1 MKPKIYGLSI
11 SLFVRKVRFLLE
23 YKGIDY
29 DLDPVIPMNPPEG
42 FREISPIGKIPAL
55 ELGDFT
61 ISDSSVI
68 SQYLDKKYPENP
80 LIPENP
86 EDLARTLW
94 FDEYSDTKM
103 TETMA
108 GIFFENFG
116 RPMLFNDPPD
126 QERIADLETK
136 VPEILD
142 YLEKVL
148 SGKSFLLGEEIS
160 FGDLGVLSNL
170 YNYIISGYQIDDT
183 KWPNVKKYY
192 TRGINLPFI
201 DSVITKEREEA
212 PLPAK

>member
-1 MKPKIYGLSI
+1 MKPKIYGLSV
-11 SLFVRKVRFLLE
+11 SLYVRKVRFLLE
-23 YKGIDY
+23 YKGVDY
-29 DLDPVIPMNPPEG
+29 DLDPVIPVRPPEG

-68 SQYLDKKYPENP
+68 CQYLEKKYPEKP
-80 LIPENP
+80 LISDNP
-86 EDLARTLW
+86 EDMARTLW
-94 FDEYSDTKM
+94 FDEYSDTRM
-103 TETMA
+103 SETMT

-116 RPMLFNDPPD
+116 RPLLFNDPPD

-136 VPEILD
+136 VPEVLD

-148 SGKSFLLGEEIS
+148 EGKRFLLGEELS

-170 YNYIISGYQIDDT
+170 YNYIACGYESEVA
-183 KWPNVKKYY
+183 KWANVKKYFD
-192 TRGINLPFI
+192 RGINLPYI
-201 DSVITKEREEA
+201 DSVMTKERQEV